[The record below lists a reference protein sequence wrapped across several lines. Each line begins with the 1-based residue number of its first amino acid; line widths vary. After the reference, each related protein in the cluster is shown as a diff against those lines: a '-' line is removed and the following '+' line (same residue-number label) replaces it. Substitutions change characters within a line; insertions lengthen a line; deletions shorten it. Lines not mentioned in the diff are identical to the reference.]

1 MTEVLLTAQKLLNNP
16 TELPQLQPSS
26 LFFYC
31 SEAATG
37 LLVSPEGARL
47 KVTGRVMFGGFSS
60 QVKQRVCVCVWLI
73 CFRVQ
78 LEGCNTRGIPLLT
91 PPHPS
96 SGDIAARCRKKTNTC
111 AKTLESEYS

>member
-1 MTEVLLTAQKLLNNP
+1 M
-16 TELPQLQPSS
+16 
-26 LFFYC
+26 
-31 SEAATG
+31 
-37 LLVSPEGARL
+37 SPEGARL

-91 PPHPS
+91 LPLATSLPDVEKNLCKDFRIGVFLRGEIS
-96 SGDIAARCRKKTNTC
+96 KVQELLRCSRTERDDLQQTFK
-111 AKTLESEYS
+111 